1 MLVARNVFGLGGGE
15 HDAVRQRALQPGAQA
30 RAAVIEAVQDG
41 GDGRT
46 HVVECRL
53 SRLERAEDVDQHDLR
68 VEIAEMVA
76 VEGRHDALAISV
88 IARGHGRER

>member
-1 MLVARNVFGLGGGE
+1 M
-15 HDAVRQRALQPGAQA
+15 
-30 RAAVIEAVQDG
+30 
-41 GDGRT
+41 GRT